1 MADPIEVFFAA
12 NRNLQG
18 GRSPSFGKK
27 FHKDG
32 AELYRVGKA
41 KVERTDEGEYRL
53 ASIDVAQ
60 ERAARSGDDA
70 DSKLG
75 SSAVF
80 REIKTQM
87 QEEGRDLIVLIHGY
101 ASDFATAPERA
112 AEIADKYVV
121 RGKDGVLRHPVVL
134 AFSWPAN
141 GRTVPFA
148 SYISDR
154 HDAAKSGRAVGRL
167 FMRLCGFLLDE
178 AKAERTA
185 TTGEARRTHAAC
197 PNRIHLIAHS
207 MGNWTLR
214 NALQAIIE
222 MRGADRLPAVFDN
235 IFLMAADEDEDSL
248 QDDTKMALLPRL
260 GNAVHVYHS
269 KDDRA
274 LVISDTTKLNPDRL
288 GSNGPI
294 DMDLIDAK
302 IVCVD
307 CRHVDETDFLHA
319 NHQYYRLREEVIGD
333 VRQVLAGLEAGEVQG
348 RKRLEHRNRYM
359 IAPPI

>member
-1 MADPIEVFFAA
+1 MAEDIEVFFAT
-12 NRNLQG
+12 NRNLKG
-18 GRSPSFGKK
+18 GRNPSFGEN

-41 KVERTDEGEYRL
+41 AVTRTDDGEYRL
-53 ASIDVAQ
+53 AGIEVAS
-60 ERAARSGDDA
+60 ERAAKSGDDA
-70 DSKLG
+70 DSRLG

-80 REIKTQM
+80 REIKSLM
-87 QEEGRDLIVLIHGY
+87 QDDRRDLIVLIHGY

-112 AEIADKYVV
+112 AELTDKWQV
-121 RGKDGVLRHPVVL
+121 RGKDGILRKPVVL

-154 HDAAKSGRAVGRL
+154 HDAAKSGRAVARL

-178 AKAERTA
+178 AKSERVASTD
-185 TTGEARRTHAAC
+185 EARRLHAPC
-197 PNRIHLIAHS
+197 PNRIHLVAHS

-214 NALQAIIE
+214 NGMQAIVE

-235 IFLMAADEDEDSL
+235 IFLMAADEDEDTL
-248 QDDTKMALLPRL
+248 QDTTKMALLPRL

-288 GSNGPI
+288 GSNGPV
-294 DMDLIDAK
+294 DMDLVDAK
-302 IVCVD
+302 VIAVD
-307 CRHVDETDFLHA
+307 CRHVDETEFLHA
-319 NHQYYRLREEVIGD
+319 NHQYYRLREEVIAD

-348 RKRLEHRNRYM
+348 RKRLDHRNRYM
-359 IAPPI
+359 IQPPV